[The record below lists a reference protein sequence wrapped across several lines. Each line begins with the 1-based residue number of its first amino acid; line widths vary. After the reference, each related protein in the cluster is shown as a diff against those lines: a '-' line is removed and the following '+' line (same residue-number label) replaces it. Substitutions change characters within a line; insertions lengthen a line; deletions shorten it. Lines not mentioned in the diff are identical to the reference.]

1 MLVTQAILNVL
12 GKVPVRS
19 DTFMLIT
26 CECYG
31 VGEMLCKRWERKGS
45 MVGWLERRTLETS
58 ASIRGE

>member
-1 MLVTQAILNVL
+1 MLVTQAILNVV

-19 DTFMLIT
+19 DTFMMS
-26 CECYG
+26 ECCG
-31 VGEMLCKRWERKGS
+31 VGEMLCKRWERQGS

>member
-45 MVGWLERRTLETS
+45 MVGWLERRT
-58 ASIRGE
+58 